1 MKKSRIGIAAN
12 LLIVEGGM
20 LPGIYRSYVNHDYV
34 ESLERAQCI
43 PVLLPVLSDLSDVRE
58 QLYGLEGVIIS
69 GGYDIDPLLYGESPL
84 PGQGYAM
91 REVDTYYMELIRAAD
106 VLKLPILGVCKG
118 LQAINVA
125 YGGTMYQDLK
135 SQKPDAF
142 EHTQQAP
149 RCNPSHYVT
158 VEKDSFLGAVLA
170 EKELV
175 NSFHHQSIK
184 GLAEGFKVTARS
196 DDGVIEGI
204 ERQDGSFMCGVQWHP
219 EMMAKFGNEKMV
231 SLFKSFGQKCVQK
244 GGR

>member
-1 MKKSRIGIAAN
+1 MKKLRIGIAAN

-43 PVLLPVLSDLSDVRE
+43 PLLLPVLSDLGDVRD
-58 QLYGLEGVIIS
+58 QLCGLDGIIIS

-84 PGQGYAM
+84 PGQGFAM
-91 REVDTYYMELIRAAD
+91 REVDTYYMALIKAAD
-106 VLKLPILGVCKG
+106 GLKLPVLGICKG
-118 LQAINVA
+118 IQAINVA
-125 YGGTMYQDLK
+125 YGGTIYQDLK
-135 SQKPDAF
+135 SQRPDAF
-142 EHTQQAP
+142 QHTQQAP
-149 RCNPSHYVT
+149 RCNPSHYVNI
-158 VEKDSFLGAVLA
+158 EKDSFLGSVLE

-184 GLAEGFKVTARS
+184 GLAEGFYVTARS

-204 ERQDGSFMCGVQWHP
+204 ERLKGSFMCGVQWHP

-231 SLFKSFGQKCVQK
+231 ALFQRFGQQCVR
-244 GGR
+244 GGK